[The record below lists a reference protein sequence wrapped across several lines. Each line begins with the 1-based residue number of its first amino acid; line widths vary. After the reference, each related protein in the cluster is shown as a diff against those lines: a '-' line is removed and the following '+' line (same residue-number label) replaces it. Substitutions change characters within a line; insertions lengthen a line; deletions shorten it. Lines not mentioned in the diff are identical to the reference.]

1 MTIGTRRVFR
11 PRPDRHRPRQSAP
24 GAWAGEHAVV
34 SRQPAASSAV
44 AGAPCRALFLP
55 LGRRQQMIGKQAP
68 WTRRSAER
76 VAECDWLALRMNT
89 DALAPAPEAWLHGRP
104 WAMDEIERGRAA
116 RVQQA

>member
-1 MTIGTRRVFR
+1 LEPGASSGPGPTDIDLDSLRRARGPASTPWCRGSR
-11 PRPDRHRPRQSAP
+11 PRRAP
-24 GAWAGEHAVV
+24 G
-34 SRQPAASSAV
+34 

-55 LGRRQQMIGKQAP
+55 LGRRQQMIVKQAP

-104 WAMDEIERGRAA
+104 WAMNEIERGRAA